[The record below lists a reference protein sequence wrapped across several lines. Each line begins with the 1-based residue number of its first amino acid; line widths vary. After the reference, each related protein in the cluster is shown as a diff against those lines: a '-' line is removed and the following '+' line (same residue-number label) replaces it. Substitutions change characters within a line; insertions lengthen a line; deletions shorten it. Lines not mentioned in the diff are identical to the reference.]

1 MTAAVYGFLP
11 CWAALLRHGEN
22 LNEFILYVLG
32 GKIFS
37 PLNNPPVLLFAFI
50 PTVLLL
56 FLFSDF
62 ISGDFEAMAVYILT
76 RTPRP
81 MRCFGP
87 KLLYLAGCIALYS
100 VLGAAASLCAGL
112 ASGAS
117 PEGFNW
123 RMFTVEVILFFLN
136 NLMLVG
142 LVSISALKTGSF
154 YAFLAVAALH
164 VISILAAAFSS
175 GFLKELFCYAN
186 PFCQGVY
193 AWHDEASAGFYEPH
207 GKTVFPPAFY
217 SAVYL
222 LLVAGVEYLALR
234 HYLKRADF
242 F

>member
-1 MTAAVYGFLP
+1 MIRKQYLWKVFLATAAYVFLP
-11 CWAALLRHGEN
+11 YWAALLRHGEN

-37 PLNNPPVLLFAFI
+37 PLNNPPVLLF
-50 PTVLLL
+50 
-56 FLFSDF
+56 LFSDF

-76 RTPRP
+76 RAPRP

-154 YAFLAVAALH
+154 YAFLAVVALYVVSVLFH
-164 VISILAAAFSS
+164 NFETVTSGSS
-175 GFLKELFCYAN
+175 LHFLTCKL
-186 PFCQGVY
+186 
-193 AWHDEASAGFYEPH
+193 
-207 GKTVFPPAFY
+207 K
-217 SAVYL
+217 
-222 LLVAGVEYLALR
+222 
-234 HYLKRADF
+234 LKRNYIVGLV
-242 F
+242 